1 MRERTTYKAAGVNID
16 AANEAVLRMKEY
28 IRSTFTPGVLTDIG
42 TFGGMYQLDV
52 GEGSHPVLVSSID
65 SVGTKLKIAFMLKKH
80 DTIGFDI
87 VNHCVNDILVQGA
100 KPLFFLDYFGTS
112 QLSAEVVVEVVKGI
126 AEACKNA
133 GCALIGGETAELPGF
148 YLPGEY
154 DLVGCIVGLVDRS
167 KIVDGSK
174 ILPGDVLVGI
184 ASSGL
189 HTNGYSLVRHIF
201 FDIAKMRVDQH
212 VPELATTLGEALL
225 VPHKIYLKPVH
236 TLLSEYDI
244 HGMAHITGG
253 GFYDN
258 IPRTLPE
265 DCQAIVY
272 RQSWEAPVIFRL
284 IQEIGNIAEPEMYR
298 TFNMGIGYV
307 LVVPRDQAMNIIA
320 RLKELGETAFAIGE
334 VRKGSREVQVI

>member
-1 MRERTTYKAAGVNID
+1 MKERTTYKAAGVDID

-28 IRSTFTPGVLTDIG
+28 IRSTFTPGVLTDVG
-42 TFGGMYQLDV
+42 AFGSMYQLDLKDTQQ
-52 GEGSHPVLVSSID
+52 PVLVSSID

-80 DTIGFDI
+80 DTVGHDI

-100 KPLFFLDYFGTS
+100 RPLFFLDYFGTS
-112 QLSAEVVVEVVKGI
+112 QLNPEVVVEVVKGT

-148 YLPGEY
+148 YLPDEY
-154 DLVGCIVGLVDRS
+154 DLVGCIIGLVDRN

-174 ILPGDVLVGI
+174 VLPGDVLVGI

-201 FDIAKMRVDQH
+201 FDMAKMRVDQDI
-212 VPELATTLGEALL
+212 PELGTTLGEALL
-225 VPHKIYLKPVH
+225 IPHKIYLKPVQV
-236 TLLSEYDI
+236 LLSEFDI

-258 IPRTLPE
+258 IPRALPE

-272 RQSWEAPVIFRL
+272 RQAWEAPPIFRL
-284 IQEIGNIAEPEMYR
+284 IQEMGNIAEPEMYR
-298 TFNMGIGYV
+298 TFNMGIGYI
-307 LVVPRDQAMNIIA
+307 LIVPREQAMKIVA
-320 RLKELGETAFAIGE
+320 RLKELGENAYAIGE